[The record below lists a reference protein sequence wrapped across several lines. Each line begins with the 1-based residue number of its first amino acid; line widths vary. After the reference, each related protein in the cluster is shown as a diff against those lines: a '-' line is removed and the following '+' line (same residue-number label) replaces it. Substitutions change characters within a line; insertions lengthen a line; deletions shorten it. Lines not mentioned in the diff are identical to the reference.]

1 MTIGRKAYRLSLAIK
16 HVPAA
21 RNTMMD
27 INTTA
32 ASSTFSFTFSSWI
45 STTIYYPRRQE
56 HGVASSVRVADDEG
70 MFGGFFFSQS
80 LLSNQLGS

>member
-27 INTTA
+27 
-32 ASSTFSFTFSSWI
+32 
-45 STTIYYPRRQE
+45 
-56 HGVASSVRVADDEG
+56 
-70 MFGGFFFSQS
+70 M
-80 LLSNQLGS
+80 